1 MNDLNYRNYKIIITK
16 KHQKNKSL
24 QITNKLKTTNVLNK
38 AKQRNKIIK
47 TMKVFQMLLLFA
59 MCLIT
64 FASAEESASRR
75 MYTIA
80 DLEKKEVQETVLKRL
95 QENAAL
101 ITKLKKKNRFL
112 TIALRKQKAKL
123 AQTKRVVAS
132 LQAKLL
138 ELSF

>member
-1 MNDLNYRNYKIIITK
+1 MNGLNYRNYKIIITK

-95 QENAAL
+95 QENVVV
-101 ITKLKKKNRFL
+101 IKKLRGENRILKF
-112 TIALRKQKAKL
+112 KL
-123 AQTKRVVAS
+123 AQTKRRLDS
-132 LQAKLL
+132 LRAKPVL
-138 ELSF
+138 EKL